1 MSTDR
6 NLKLIQNASEKG
18 FFIRT
23 YIVLTCDSAV
33 NVSRVHGRVQSGG
46 HDVPVEKIISR
57 YDPMTIHPSINILS
71 DIFSDMAFPLVTQNW
86 PTRIPSGYI
95 LYQTIR
101 LALYKL
107 LPISINYRKFYFTLK
122 QPRF

>member
-1 MSTDR
+1 MLDRMAPARVPSHTVMSTNR

-57 YDPMTIHPSINILS
+57 YDRSLRLVKDVIVASHVCNIYDNSSQYQHPFRYFFRHG
-71 DIFSDMAFPLVTQNW
+71 FSVSHTK
-86 PTRIPSGYI
+86 
-95 LYQTIR
+95 
-101 LALYKL
+101 LAD
-107 LPISINYRKFYFTLK
+107 
-122 QPRF
+122 